1 MTHNTDRCFISPPPR
16 YNYIALFLTLNCN
29 LSCPYCIN
37 LNESNATRKSVM
49 RSHITPEEWLDFIE
63 RLELYDENGQWREDI
78 PLTLQGGEPTTYK
91 GFYTLVNGIPD
102 KFKLDLL
109 TNFMFNVDEFIDK
122 IPASKFTRDA
132 KYAAIRV
139 SYHPGQNTIDDL
151 IKKHHKMR
159 DAGFY
164 VGIYSVA
171 TPQNLA
177 HIKEVQELCK
187 KEDIDFR
194 LKEYLGFDG
203 TSWHGTYKYLEAISQ
218 SVNRY
223 CTCKTSELLVGP
235 NGDVYRCHSDLYE
248 SRTPIGSILDSQF
261 QIKDIYRPCY
271 VFGHCNPCDIKV
283 KTNRFQEFGHTSVD
297 IQDIRDLTQA
307 EQSALESGDFGLG
320 VRR

>member
-1 MTHNTDRCFISPPPR
+1 M
-16 YNYIALFLTLNCN
+16 
-29 LSCPYCIN
+29 
-37 LNESNATRKSVM
+37 
-49 RSHITPEEWLDFIE
+49 
-63 RLELYDENGQWREDI
+63 WREDL

-91 GFYTLVNGIPD
+91 DFYELVNGIPQ

-122 IPASKFTRDA
+122 IPAKRFTRQA

-139 SYHPGQNTIDDL
+139 SYHPGQNDIKDL
-151 IKKHHKMR
+151 IAKHHKMR

-177 HIKEVQELCK
+177 HINEVKELCL
-187 KEDIDFR
+187 KEGIDFR

-203 TSWHGTYKYLEAISQ
+203 AKWHGTYKYDEAISQ
-218 SVNRY
+218 NVNKY
-223 CTCKTSELLVGP
+223 CECKTTELLVAP
-235 NGDVYRCHSDLYE
+235 NGGIYRCHSDLYE
-248 SRTPIGSILDSQF
+248 QRTPVDSILNANFKLQ
-261 QIKDIYRPCY
+261 DIYRPCY

-297 IQDIRDLTQA
+297 IKNIRELSSA
-307 EQSALESGDFGLG
+307 ESSKLAQGDFGLG
-320 VRR
+320 KENLDSNSPITPKAIY